1 MATPRDFI
9 MNFNFKIV
17 YTEIVYN
24 IEISSNNTIKDLF
37 EKASSKFKPHIN
49 YDSYKIDF
57 VIAGQKNSEMA
68 EAINESSLDNT
79 LYYQFGEKWRQI
91 SFYIRPIDK
100 ITDSFIRMDAYN
112 MEREFNHVVAEE
124 L

>member
-37 EKASSKFKPHIN
+37 EKTSAKFKPHIN

>member
-79 LYYQFGEKWRQI
+79 LYSQFGEKWRQI